1 MEALN
6 EMEVFVDVVGEGLDS
21 LPPQLSGGCS
31 GSFFEHHLQLVFT
44 DATKAAEAAI
54 A

>member
-21 LPPQLSGGCS
+21 LPPQVSRGC
-31 GSFFEHHLQLVFT
+31 GDGFFEHHLQLVFT
-44 DATKAAEAAI
+44 DATKAAES
-54 A
+54 